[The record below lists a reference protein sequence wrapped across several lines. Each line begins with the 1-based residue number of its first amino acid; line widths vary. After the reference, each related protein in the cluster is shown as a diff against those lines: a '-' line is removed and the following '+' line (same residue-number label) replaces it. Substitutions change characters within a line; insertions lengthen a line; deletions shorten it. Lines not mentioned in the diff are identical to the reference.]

1 MYGGIIMNKEK
12 KLIYGIGV
20 LAVLCLVLLGILLIR
35 KESVVLKA
43 GNGSTITYSVDEAEK
58 MTDMLA
64 RSSRSFY
71 TDELF
76 GGKKLSV
83 IGHMCPDLDTVGS
96 AIAYAKF
103 LTELGFDAEPRIT
116 MAPNAQTRFALSYC
130 DIPTPEILSDAA
142 GKDIV
147 LVDISDD
154 VNSVKNITEAN
165 VVGIVDH
172 HAHNLDTS
180 RPILLEV
187 DPSGATA
194 TIVGMSYLRNGLVPD
209 EQTAKLLALT
219 IISDT
224 DGLTGSSVTEAD
236 RVIFDWTAE
245 IGKINAEEVT
255 KKLQEAEL
263 DYTGMT
269 DTEIY
274 YSDYKLYKAG
284 DDEFRYMI
292 GIGLARDREEMKD
305 LALRLQDVINRE
317 YKESGLDMM
326 LAQVYVPGDN
336 GQYYVVTG
344 QDADYI
350 FQGAVGDLVTWDEE
364 TGLYYSE
371 ENMSRKTVV
380 SPRINEFVLGE
391 PR

>member
-1 MYGGIIMNKEK
+1 MKKEK
-12 KLIYGIGV
+12 KLICGIGV
-20 LAVLCLVLLGILLIR
+20 LAVLCLVLLLVLLTQ
-35 KESVVLKA
+35 KKAVTVPA
-43 GNGSTITYSVDEAEK
+43 GNGSEITYSADEAEK
-58 MTDMLA
+58 MTDMLT

-71 TDELF
+71 TDDLF
-76 GGKKLSV
+76 GGKKLYV

-103 LTELGFDAEPRIT
+103 LTELGYDAEPRIT

-130 DIPTPEILSDAA
+130 NIPIPEILTDAA

-154 VNSVKNITEAN
+154 VNSVDGISEAN

-172 HAHNLDTS
+172 HALNLDTNH
-180 RPILLEV
+180 PILLEV
-187 DPSGATA
+187 EQTGATA
-194 TIVGMSYLRNGLVPD
+194 TIVGMSYLRSGLVPD
-209 EQTAKLLALT
+209 KQTAKLLALT
-219 IISDT
+219 ILADTNMLTSDI
-224 DGLTGSSVTEAD
+224 LTEAD
-236 RVIFDWTAE
+236 RTIFDWTAE
-245 IGKINAEEVT
+245 IGKIDKEEMT
-255 KKLQEAEL
+255 AKLSEAEL

-292 GIGLARDREEMKD
+292 GLGLAKDREELKD

-317 YKESGLDMM
+317 YAESGLDMM
-326 LAQVYVPGDN
+326 LAQVYVPGDSA
-336 GQYYVVTG
+336 QYYAVAG
-344 QDADYI
+344 PDAEYI
-350 FQGAVGDLVTWDEE
+350 FEGAVGDLVTRDEE

-380 SPRINEFVLGE
+380 SPKINEFVLST

>member
-1 MYGGIIMNKEK
+1 MKKEK
-12 KLIYGIGV
+12 KLICGIGV
-20 LAVLCLVLLGILLIR
+20 LAVLCLVLLLVLLTQ
-35 KESVVLKA
+35 KEEVTVSA
-43 GNGSTITYSVDEAEK
+43 GNGSEITYSADEAEK
-58 MTDMLA
+58 MTDMLM

-71 TDELF
+71 TDDLF
-76 GGKKLSV
+76 GGKKLYV

-103 LTELGFDAEPRIT
+103 LTELGYDAEPRIT

-130 DIPTPEILSDAA
+130 NIPIPEILTDAA

-154 VNSVKNITEAN
+154 VNSVDGISEAN

-172 HAHNLDTS
+172 HALNLDTNH
-180 RPILLEV
+180 PILLEV
-187 DPSGATA
+187 EQTGATA
-194 TIVGMSYLRNGLVPD
+194 TIVGMSYLRSGLVPD

-219 IISDT
+219 ILSDT
-224 DGLTGSSVTEAD
+224 SMLTSDILTEAD
-236 RVIFDWTAE
+236 RTIFDWTAE
-245 IGKINAEEVT
+245 IGKINQEEMT
-255 KKLQEAEL
+255 AKLSETEL

-292 GIGLARDREEMKD
+292 GLGLAKDREELKD

-317 YKESGLDMM
+317 YAESGLDMM
-326 LAQVYVPGDN
+326 LAQVYVPGDSA
-336 GQYYVVTG
+336 QYYAVAG
-344 QDADYI
+344 PDAEYI
-350 FQGAVGDLVTWDEE
+350 FEGAVGDLVTRDEE

-380 SPRINEFVLGE
+380 SPKINEFVLST

>member
-1 MYGGIIMNKEK
+1 MKKEK
-12 KLIYGIGV
+12 KLICGIGV
-20 LAVLCLVLLGILLIR
+20 LAVLCLVLLLVLLTQ
-35 KESVVLKA
+35 KEEVTVSA
-43 GNGSTITYSVDEAEK
+43 GNGSEITYSADEAEK
-58 MTDMLA
+58 MTDMLT

-71 TDELF
+71 TDDLF
-76 GGKKLSV
+76 GGKKLYV

-103 LTELGFDAEPRIT
+103 LTELGYDAEPRIT

-130 DIPTPEILSDAA
+130 NIPIPEILTDAA

-154 VNSVKNITEAN
+154 VNSVDGISEAN

-172 HAHNLDTS
+172 HALNLDTNH
-180 RPILLEV
+180 PILLEV
-187 DPSGATA
+187 EQTGATA
-194 TIVGMSYLRNGLVPD
+194 TIVGMSYLRSGLVPD
-209 EQTAKLLALT
+209 KQTAKLLALT
-219 IISDT
+219 ILADTNMLTSDI
-224 DGLTGSSVTEAD
+224 LTEAD
-236 RVIFDWTAE
+236 RTIFDWTAE
-245 IGKINAEEVT
+245 IGKIDKEEMT
-255 KKLQEAEL
+255 AKLSEAEL

-292 GIGLARDREEMKD
+292 GLGLAKDREELKD

-317 YKESGLDMM
+317 YAESGLDMM
-326 LAQVYVPGDN
+326 LAQVYVPGDSA
-336 GQYYVVTG
+336 QYYAVAG
-344 QDADYI
+344 PDAEYI
-350 FQGAVGDLVTWDEE
+350 FEGAVGDLVTRDEE

-380 SPRINEFVLGE
+380 SPKINEFVLST

>member
-1 MYGGIIMNKEK
+1 MKKEK
-12 KLIYGIGV
+12 KLICGIV
-20 LAVLCLVLLGILLIR
+20 ALAVLCLVLLGILLTQ
-35 KESVVLKA
+35 KEAVTVSA
-43 GNGSTITYSVDEAEK
+43 GNGSEITYSVGEAEK
-58 MTDMLA
+58 MADMLM

-71 TDELF
+71 TDDLF
-76 GGKKLSV
+76 GGKKLYV

-103 LTELGFDAEPRIT
+103 LTELGYDAEPRIT

-130 DIPTPEILSDAA
+130 NIPIPEILTDAA

-154 VNSVKNITEAN
+154 VNTVAGISEAN

-172 HAHNLDTS
+172 HALNLDTNH
-180 RPILLEV
+180 PILLEV
-187 DPSGATA
+187 EQTGATA
-194 TIVGMSYLRNGLVPD
+194 TIVGMSYLRSGLVPD

-219 IISDT
+219 ILSDT
-224 DGLTGSSVTEAD
+224 SMLTSDILTEAD
-236 RVIFDWTAE
+236 RTIFDWTAE
-245 IGKINAEEVT
+245 IGKINQEEMT
-255 KKLQEAEL
+255 AKLSEAEL

-292 GIGLARDREEMKD
+292 GLGLARDREELKD

-317 YKESGLDMM
+317 YAESGLDMM
-326 LAQVYVPGDN
+326 LAQVFVPGDSA
-336 GQYYVVTG
+336 QYYAVVG
-344 QDADYI
+344 PDADYI
-350 FQGAVGDLVTWDEE
+350 FEGAVGDLATRDEE

-380 SPRINEFVLGE
+380 SPKINEFVLSR